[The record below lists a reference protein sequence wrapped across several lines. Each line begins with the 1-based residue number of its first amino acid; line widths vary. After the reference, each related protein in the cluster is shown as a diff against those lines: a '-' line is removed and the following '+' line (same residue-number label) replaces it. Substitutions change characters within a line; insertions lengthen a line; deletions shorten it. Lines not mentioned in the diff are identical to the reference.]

1 MDIILY
7 SNKMD
12 EYLKHDSVID
22 YDNKA
27 IMELADT
34 LFKKADNEFDFI
46 KKAYEFVRDNISHS
60 ADINADKIS
69 CIKSRYGRT
78 WS

>member
-22 YDNKA
+22 YDNKV

-34 LFKKADNEFDFI
+34 LFKKADSEIDFI
-46 KKAYEFVRDNISHS
+46 KKPMNLLEIIFRIQQ
-60 ADINADKIS
+60 I
-69 CIKSRYGRT
+69 
-78 WS
+78 

>member
-22 YDNKA
+22 YDNKV

-34 LFKKADNEFDFI
+34 LFKKADNEIDFI
-46 KKAYEFVRDNISHS
+46 TPLYNFSIKKCHTGLSDV
-60 ADINADKIS
+60 
-69 CIKSRYGRT
+69 
-78 WS
+78 

>member
-22 YDNKA
+22 YDNKV

-34 LFKKADNEFDFI
+34 LFKKADNEIDFI
-46 KKAYEFVRDNISHS
+46 KQPMNLLEIIFHIQQ
-60 ADINADKIS
+60 I
-69 CIKSRYGRT
+69 
-78 WS
+78 

>member
-22 YDNKA
+22 YDNKV

-34 LFKKADNEFDFI
+34 LFKKADNEIDFI
-46 KKAYEFVRDNISHS
+46 KKNL
-60 ADINADKIS
+60 
-69 CIKSRYGRT
+69 
-78 WS
+78 

>member
-22 YDNKA
+22 YDNKS
-27 IMELADT
+27 ITELADV
-34 LFKKADNEFDFI
+34 LFKKADNEPEFI
-46 KKAYEFVRDNISHS
+46 RNAYEFVRDNISH
-60 ADINADKIS
+60 
-69 CIKSRYGRT
+69 
-78 WS
+78 

>member
-22 YDNKA
+22 YDNKV

-34 LFKKADNEFDFI
+34 LFKKADNEIDFI
-46 KKAYEFVRDNISHS
+46 KKPMNLLEIIFRIQQ
-60 ADINADKIS
+60 I
-69 CIKSRYGRT
+69 
-78 WS
+78 